1 MKLNYNK
8 PDDFQ
13 QLKVWILGP
22 ICLVNIPSEQCG
34 ARIWM
39 ILRI

>member
-13 QLKVWILGP
+13 QLKVYTVGP
-22 ICLVNIPSEQCG
+22 ICLINTPSE
-34 ARIWM
+34 
-39 ILRI
+39 